1 MIERYLTGDAQEYD
15 DNVWGEL
22 VHKLKSVFKLGI
34 ALAALNTLRAY
45 LDPGS
50 GSLIVQL
57 LIAII
62 VGIAATFRLWK
73 ARLLSLFGIT
83 RETEDD
89 VDADNFEARDSSQA

>member
-1 MIERYLTGDAQEYD
+1 MKHAKFLTKICAFM
-15 DNVWGEL
+15 VSC
-22 VHKLKSVFKLGI
+22 K
-34 ALAALNTLRAY
+34 ALLSY

-73 ARLLSLFGIT
+73 ARLLSLFGIK

-89 VDADNFEARDSSQA
+89 MDADDLEARDLS